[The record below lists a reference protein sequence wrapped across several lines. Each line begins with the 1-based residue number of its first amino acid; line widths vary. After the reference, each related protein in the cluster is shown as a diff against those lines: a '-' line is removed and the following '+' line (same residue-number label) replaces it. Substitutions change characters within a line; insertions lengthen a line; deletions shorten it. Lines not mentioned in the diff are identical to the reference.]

1 MGGAGECAPDV
12 AVFHHPMGDQ
22 IVGTVEPRPGRA
34 RLESGARLE
43 NCGQGAQV
51 ELDQSRGVL
60 GLLSA
65 FGHDQRNG
73 LADVTHLLPGEDAR
87 IDVKPQRRDRQRKR
101 DAIAGEHRPQIG
113 IGQHRPNAGQ
123 GPRLVDVHA
132 LQQPVGDRAAD
143 EGRVQQVRQVDV
155 VDEPSGAAQQ
165 LCILQARDRSAHE
178 SRSQLTVH
186 GRACRGTTD

>member
-1 MGGAGECAPDV
+1 LSEQSSRALGA
-12 AVFHHPMGDQ
+12 
-22 IVGTVEPRPGRA
+22 PG
-34 RLESGARLE
+34 SSPGARLE

-51 ELDQSRGVL
+51 ELDQSSGVL
-60 GLLSA
+60 GLLPA

-73 LADVTHLLPGEDAR
+73 VADVIHLLLGEDAR
-87 IDVKPQRRDRQRKR
+87 IDVKPQRGDRERER

-113 IGQHRPNAGQ
+113 IGQDRPNAGQ

-155 VDEPSGAAQQ
+155 VDEPSSAAQQ
-165 LCILQARDRSAHE
+165 LCILQARDRSAHK
-178 SRSQLTVH
+178 SRSQLTMH
-186 GRACRGTTD
+186 GRACRRTTD